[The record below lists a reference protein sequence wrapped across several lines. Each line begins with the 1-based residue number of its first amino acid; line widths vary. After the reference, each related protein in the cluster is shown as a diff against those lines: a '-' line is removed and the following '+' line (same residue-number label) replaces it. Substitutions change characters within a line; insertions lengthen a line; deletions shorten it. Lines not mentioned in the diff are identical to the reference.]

1 MLKSFFNKVAGLKP
15 AILFEKE
22 LQLHSSSF
30 CFHVNLKTILME
42 MVTPDNTI
50 FRELEGNYVIPS
62 TNVLKPYF
70 CSLPLSFW
78 IRELKL

>member
-1 MLKSFFNKVAGLKP
+1 MLESFFNKVAGLKS

-22 LQLHSSSF
+22 FRLHSSSF
-30 CFHVNLKTILME
+30 CFRVDLKMILME

-70 CSLPLSFW
+70 FSLHLSFW
-78 IRELKL
+78 IRELKI